1 MLNRVKS
8 VMLMTLL
15 GLILVSAGGY
25 VGGQNGATMMFII
38 ALILNFYSYWNS
50 DKIVLK
56 AYNAKELSENQVPEL
71 FSLVKG
77 LSRMRESLCRDCI
90 LFPQKFR
97 MLLLPAGMKI
107 MPLWL

>member
-38 ALILNFYSYWNS
+38 ALIFKFLQF
-50 DKIVLK
+50 I
-56 AYNAKELSENQVPEL
+56 
-71 FSLVKG
+71 G
-77 LSRMRESLCRDCI
+77 I
-90 LFPQKFR
+90 LIK
-97 MLLLPAGMKI
+97 
-107 MPLWL
+107 

>member
-77 LSRMRESLCRDCI
+77 LSRN
-90 LFPQKFR
+90 
-97 MLLLPAGMKI
+97 A
-107 MPLWL
+107 

>member
-38 ALILNFYSYWNS
+38 ALILNFYSYWN
-50 DKIVLK
+50 
-56 AYNAKELSENQVPEL
+56 A
-71 FSLVKG
+71 
-77 LSRMRESLCRDCI
+77 ESI
-90 LFPQKFR
+90 
-97 MLLLPAGMKI
+97 
-107 MPLWL
+107 

>member
-56 AYNAKELSENQVPEL
+56 HIMQKS
-71 FSLVKG
+71 
-77 LSRMRESLCRDCI
+77 CRRIKCRNY
-90 LFPQKFR
+90 FH
-97 MLLLPAGMKI
+97 
-107 MPLWL
+107 W

>member
-38 ALILNFYSYWNS
+38 ALILNFYSY
-50 DKIVLK
+50 
-56 AYNAKELSENQVPEL
+56 SE
-71 FSLVKG
+71 
-77 LSRMRESLCRDCI
+77 
-90 LFPQKFR
+90 
-97 MLLLPAGMKI
+97 LLLSGWQSA
-107 MPLWL
+107 

>member
-1 MLNRVKS
+1 MLNRVRS

-71 FSLVKG
+71 FSLIKKCGNPYAAIVYY
-77 LSRMRESLCRDCI
+77 SHRNSECFCYRPE
-90 LFPQKFR
+90 
-97 MLLLPAGMKI
+97 
-107 MPLWL
+107 

>member
-71 FSLVKG
+71 FSLVKDYQE
-77 LSRMRESLCRDCI
+77 MRESYAAIVYYSHRNSECFCYR
-90 LFPQKFR
+90 PE
-97 MLLLPAGMKI
+97 
-107 MPLWL
+107 

>member
-1 MLNRVKS
+1 MNRVKS

-56 AYNAKELSENQVPEL
+56 AYNAKRVVGESSAGIIFTGKRIIKKCGNPYAAIVYYSHRNSECFCYRPE
-71 FSLVKG
+71 
-77 LSRMRESLCRDCI
+77 
-90 LFPQKFR
+90 
-97 MLLLPAGMKI
+97 
-107 MPLWL
+107 